1 MDDAVPAD
9 PAVRAVLDVYTERLD
24 EMLRDMGDLGYR
36 LLERLAV
43 LRTRLAIATD
53 LSNVLAGGC
62 LQFAGRRRFTRTTE
76 GLDAPTHAATV
87 GRMAVLRHPAR
98 LLLVVIAGLALAVLV
113 DMARAGGP
121 ATWLL
126 RHRLPAPIAAGI
138 GDARRVDVGG
148 HALAIDCRGSGSP
161 TIVLES
167 GMGDGIAGWAPV
179 HDELAATTRTCAYD
193 RSGRGGSD
201 TRDRHTVADAA
212 DDLRTLLA
220 NAGERPPFIVVGHS
234 LGEVHARIFADRS
247 RDDVAGLVLVD
258 GFSVDLEVDAI
269 HPLLGDLR
277 PEYEERAQQLRDLVA
292 AVEGLDWAASETQL
306 RDADVEGLPVVVLR
320 APRAEPRLDTAT
332 NEAIA
337 DAWQLAYESLS
348 PGNVRYELAWGA
360 GHVIQ
365 ADRPDLVIA
374 AARELVDRARGA
386 SLVR

>member
-1 MDDAVPAD
+1 MDDAIATG
-9 PAVRAVLDVYTERLD
+9 PAVRTVLDVDTERLD
-24 EMLRDMGDLGYR
+24 EVLRDMGDLGYG
-36 LLERLAV
+36 LLERRAV
-43 LRTRLAIATD
+43 LRARLAIAAD
-53 LSNVLAGGC
+53 LSDVLAGGC

-98 LLLVVIAGLALAVLV
+98 LLLVVIAGLAVAILI

-126 RHRLPAPIAAGI
+126 RHRLPAPIAASA
-138 GDARRVDVGG
+138 GDGRRVDVGG
-148 HALAIDCRGSGSP
+148 HSLYLDCRGSGTP

-167 GMGDGIAGWAPV
+167 GMGDGVAGWAPV

-212 DDLRTLLA
+212 DDLRTLLT
-220 NAGERPPFIVVGHS
+220 NAGEQPPFVIVGHS
-234 LGEVHARIFADRS
+234 LGEVHARVFADRF
-247 RDDVAGLVLVD
+247 RDDVAGLVLLD
-258 GFSVDLEVDAI
+258 GFSVDLETDWI

-277 PEYEERAQQLRDLVA
+277 TEYEERAQQLRDLVA
-292 AVEGLDWAASETQL
+292 AVEGLDWPASERQL
-306 RDADVEGLPVVVLR
+306 READVGGLPVIVLR

-337 DAWQLAYESLS
+337 ETWQRAYESLS
-348 PGNVRYELAWGA
+348 PGHVRYELAWGA

-374 AARELVDRARGA
+374 AARELAER
-386 SLVR
+386 VRSVPLIR